1 MIGKCLC
8 GKVQFEIKGKVP
20 HLYQCHCSLCRKQS
34 GSSANA
40 ATFIFESDFAWSTGE
55 DFITSFVKDTGFR
68 TDFCSNCGSPVP
80 NRLRT
85 TDKYWVPAG
94 LLEGEDDQEVVA
106 HLYTQS
112 KACWDQLPS
121 AGKQYKDM
129 PDIET
134 LNKALQRTSR

>member
-8 GKVQFEIKGKVP
+8 GKVQFEINGETP

-40 ATFIFESDFAWSTGE
+40 ATFIFERNFTWTNGE
-55 DFITSFVKDTGFR
+55 EIITSFVKDTGFR

-80 NRLRT
+80 NRLRN

-94 LLEGEDDQEVVA
+94 LLEGEGGQEIVA
-106 HLYTQS
+106 HLHTKS
-112 KACWDQLPS
+112 KACWDQLPLS
-121 AGKQYKDM
+121 GEQYEDM

-134 LNKALQRTSR
+134 LNKSLQRASR